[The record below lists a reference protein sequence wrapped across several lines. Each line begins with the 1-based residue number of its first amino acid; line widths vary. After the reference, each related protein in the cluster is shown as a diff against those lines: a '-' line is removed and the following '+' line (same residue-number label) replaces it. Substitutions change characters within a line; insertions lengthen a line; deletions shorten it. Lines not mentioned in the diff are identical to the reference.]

1 MPAIS
6 TGKKAKASQDFVP
19 VKEIRD
25 GVVILGD
32 GSMRMALMTSSLN
45 FALKSADEQEAVIS
59 QYQEFLNSLDFSIQ
73 FFIQSRRLNI
83 EPYLDS
89 LRDAEKKQLNEL
101 LKIQINEYIEFIKN
115 FVSLTEIVTKTFYII
130 IPYSPPAFGT
140 KPGAGPLGAAG
151 ISEIFGKLFGGKKNE
166 KGEFKGGKFEEY
178 KSQLQQRVE
187 AVSQGLAR
195 TGVRAVPLN
204 TEELIELFYTLY
216 NPGELAKGG
225 ISGLQQAK

>member
-1 MPAIS
+1 MP
-6 TGKKAKASQDFVP
+6 TEKTKAKASQDFVP
-19 VKEIRD
+19 IKEIRD

-32 GSMRMALMTSSLN
+32 GSMRIALMTSSLN
-45 FALKSADEQEAVIS
+45 FALKSADEQEAIIS

-115 FVSLTEIVTKTFYII
+115 FVSLTEIVAKTFYII
-130 IPYSPPAFGT
+130 IPYSPPAFGV
-140 KPGAGPLGAAG
+140 KPGAAG
-151 ISEIFGKLFGGKKNE
+151 VSGIFGKFLGGKKNE
-166 KGEFKGGKFEEY
+166 KGGFKGDKFEEY

-225 ISGLQQAK
+225 ISGLEQAK